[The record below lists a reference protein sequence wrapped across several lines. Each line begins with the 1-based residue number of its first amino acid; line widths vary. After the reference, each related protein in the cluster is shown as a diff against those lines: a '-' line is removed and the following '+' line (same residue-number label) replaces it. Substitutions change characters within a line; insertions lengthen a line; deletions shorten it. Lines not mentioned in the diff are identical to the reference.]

1 MDIDPKS
8 PFFIKFAANAFAFSA
23 FKSTEPWIGEY
34 ITMDLESTLKDVG
47 FSKVVVLPNSPRH
60 RTVIAYK

>member
-1 MDIDPKS
+1 
-8 PFFIKFAANAFAFSA
+8 
-23 FKSTEPWIGEY
+23 
-34 ITMDLESTLKDVG
+34 MDLESTLKDVG